1 MINNTLNYY
10 IDYLLFLKDEQINL
24 NYLLIYDVF
33 IKYYNNLINKNYLLD
48 EHSRRNALFIQWYE
62 LYKYKIIFNK

>member
-1 MINNTLNYY
+1 MFNNTLNYY
-10 IDYLLFLKDEQINL
+10 IDYLLLLKDEQINL

-48 EHSRRNALFIQWYE
+48 EHSRRNALFIQWFE
-62 LYKYKIIFNK
+62 LYKYKNNIQ

>member
-1 MINNTLNYY
+1 MFNNTLNYY
-10 IDYLLFLKDEQINL
+10 IDYLLLLKDEQINL

-62 LYKYKIIFNK
+62 LYKYKNNIQ

>member
-1 MINNTLNYY
+1 MFNNTLNYY
-10 IDYLLFLKDEQINL
+10 IDYLLLLKDEQINL

-48 EHSRRNALFIQWYE
+48 EHTQRNKLFIQWYE

>member
-1 MINNTLNYY
+1 MFNNTLNYY
-10 IDYLLFLKDEQINL
+10 IDYLLLLKDEQINL

-62 LYKYKIIFNK
+62 LYKYKNNIII

>member
-1 MINNTLNYY
+1 MFKYTLHYY
-10 IDYLLFLKDEQINL
+10 IDYLLLLKDEQINL

-48 EHSRRNALFIQWYE
+48 EHSRRNALFIQWFE
-62 LYKYKIIFNK
+62 LYKYKNNIQ